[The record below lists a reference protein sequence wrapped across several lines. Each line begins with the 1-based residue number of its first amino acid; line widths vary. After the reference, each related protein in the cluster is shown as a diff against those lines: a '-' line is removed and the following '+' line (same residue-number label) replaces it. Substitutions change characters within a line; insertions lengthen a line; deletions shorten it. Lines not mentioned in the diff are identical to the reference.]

1 MTNKKQLTFIDLFA
15 GYGGGRQGLE
25 QAGMKCIGFCEHD
38 KYAVA
43 SYVSMHLI
51 TEEQRDFLNTLTK
64 KQRQKEILKEEYKN
78 GEWYWN
84 DVTTLK
90 GSEVPKADI
99 WIFGAPCQ
107 SFSIAGQREGLK
119 GQSGLIFEIL
129 RVLEETE
136 ENRPDWIIYENVKG
150 MFSSNRG
157 FDYLAILLKMESLG
171 YDIQW
176 QLFNSADYVPQNRER
191 VYTIGHLRK
200 SGGYSSKVLSF
211 EGSNRKDSVYGIN
224 ILGHR
229 QNYRR
234 NLQVFSPNGI
244 TEVLSTAGGGG
255 RGHHTIEVI
264 GKMDLGHE
272 CNGRIYD
279 ENGISPCLNGIG
291 NGGNHESKVGIEVIG
306 HTRLYKG
313 NPKNDKERILSVEGI
328 GTTLRSSDYKEPLKV
343 AIDIE
348 TVPLEI
354 GGHSVSESTGNA
366 HSLNVNDQRKIFG
379 ANQKRTIAGHNIIG
393 ITNDQEHKKKEC
405 NQGIF
410 VRISSE
416 LVIYAIYCPFKDCYI
431 AIRKLT
437 PKECFRLQ
445 GMSDKYFERAQFVN
459 SDSQLY
465 KQAGN
470 AMTVNVVQSVGDAII
485 KFEETK

>member
-1 MTNKKQLTFIDLFA
+1 MTDKKQLTFIDFFA
-15 GYGGGRQGLE
+15 GYGGGRRGLE
-25 QAGMKCIGFCEHD
+25 QSGMKCIGFCEYD

-43 SYVSMHLI
+43 SYTSMHLI
-51 TEEQRDFLNTLTK
+51 TEEQRLFLSSLTK
-64 KQRQKEILKEEYKN
+64 KQRQKEILKEKYRNE
-78 GEWYWN
+78 EWYWN

-90 GSEVPKADI
+90 GRDVPKADI

-107 SFSIAGQREGLK
+107 SFSVAGKRKGLK
-119 GQSGLIFEIL
+119 GESGLILEIL

-211 EGSNRKDSVYGIN
+211 EGSNREDSVYGIN

-234 NLQVFSPNGI
+234 NLQIFSPDGI
-244 TEVLSTAGGGG
+244 TEALDTAGGGG

-291 NGGNHESKVGIEVIG
+291 NGGNHEPKRIAVPILDSKILTENKHKITIGIDD
-306 HTRLYKG
+306 LYANRKVRFYD
-313 NPKNDKERILSVEGI
+313 NEIP
-328 GTTLRSSDYKEPLKV
+328 TMRSDRQGLKV
-343 AIDIE
+343 AIDVKPVQMKEQKEGVFIE
-348 TVPLEI
+348 ISPELTV
-354 GGHSVSESTGNA
+354 
-366 HSLNVNDQRKIFG
+366 
-379 ANQKRTIAGHNIIG
+379 
-393 ITNDQEHKKKEC
+393 
-405 NQGIF
+405 
-410 VRISSE
+410 
-416 LVIYAIYCPFKDCYI
+416 YAIYYPPKDCYI

-445 GMSDKYFERAQFVN
+445 GFTDDYYEKAAFVN
-459 SDSQLY
+459 FDSQLY

-470 AMTVNVVQSVGDAII
+470 AMTVNVVQSVGDTII
-485 KFEETK
+485 KFEEIE

>member
-1 MTNKKQLTFIDLFA
+1 MMDKKQLTFIDFFA
-15 GYGGGRQGLE
+15 GYGGGRRGLE
-25 QAGMKCIGFCEHD
+25 QAGMKCIGFCEYD

-43 SYVSMHLI
+43 SYTSMHLI
-51 TEEQRDFLNTLTK
+51 TEEQRLFLSSLTK
-64 KQRQKEILKEEYKN
+64 KQRQKEILKEKYRN

-90 GSEVPKADI
+90 GRDVPKADI

-107 SFSIAGQREGLK
+107 SFSVAGKRKGLK
-119 GQSGLIFEIL
+119 GESGLILEIL

-136 ENRPDWIIYENVKG
+136 ENRPNWIIYENVKG

-211 EGSNRKDSVYGIN
+211 EGSNREDCIYGIN
-224 ILGHR
+224 IVGHR

-234 NLQVFSPNGI
+234 NLQIFSPDGI
-244 TEVLSTAGGGG
+244 TEALDTAGGGG

-291 NGGNHESKVGIEVIG
+291 NGGNHEPKVGIKIIG
-306 HTRLYKG
+306 KSDVRRHSSM
-313 NPKNDKERILSVEGI
+313 NVHSSEGI
-328 GTTLRSSDYKEPLKV
+328 IGCLDTLHEPKRIAVPILDSKFLTENKHKITIGIDDLYANRKVRFYENEIPTIRSDRQGLKV
-343 AIDIE
+343 AID
-348 TVPLEI
+348 VKPVQMS
-354 GGHSVSESTGNA
+354 GHEMSEVLNKTEA
-366 HSLNVNDQRKIFG
+366 HTLNCNDQRKIFG
-379 ANQKRTIAGHNIIG
+379 AKQARTMISYNI
-393 ITNDQEHKKKEC
+393 KKE
-405 NQGIF
+405 
-410 VRISSE
+410 
-416 LVIYAIYCPFKDCYI
+416 
-431 AIRKLT
+431 
-437 PKECFRLQ
+437 
-445 GMSDKYFERAQFVN
+445 
-459 SDSQLY
+459 
-465 KQAGN
+465 
-470 AMTVNVVQSVGDAII
+470 
-485 KFEETK
+485 